1 MNIILQKKRICDC
14 YGAEIKKDFVKLYIT
29 WNIPDAV
36 SGETDNEKPI
46 NTHYLEYYVNCFDE
60 LLEKFGLKKDMD
72 N

>member
-1 MNIILQKKRICDC
+1 MQKKRICDC
-14 YGAEIKKDFVKLYIT
+14 YGVEIKKDFVKLYIT

-36 SGETDNEKPI
+36 NGEADNEKPI
-46 NTHYLEYYVNCFDE
+46 NTHYLEHCVNCFDE